1 MVVRLY
7 VDFNT
12 MTTDP
17 KERVYI
23 NTQLQPALAQDLR
36 PGLVV
41 TLYDEEMEVDA
52 LVEFDEQDQVWLGQ
66 PHWSTRRDVVDT
78 TAEARVAREAWAWT
92 QPVFLNCPGATV
104 QGYRPRLYWCG
115 VETRA
120 NFVGGRGY
128 APAAPVVEWARGRH
142 ARGPGG

>member
-23 NTQLQPALAQDLR
+23 NTQLQPALAKDLR

-52 LVEFDEQDQVWLGQ
+52 VVGFDEQDQVWLAQ
-66 PHWSTRRDVVDT
+66 PHWSTRRDLPWQ
-78 TAEARVAREAWAWT
+78 EKS
-92 QPVFLNCPGATV
+92 
-104 QGYRPRLYWCG
+104 
-115 VETRA
+115 RA
-120 NFVGGRGY
+120 
-128 APAAPVVEWARGRH
+128 H
-142 ARGPGG
+142 

>member
-23 NTQLQPALAQDLR
+23 NTQLQPAVAKDLW

-52 LVEFDEQDQVWLGQ
+52 VVEFDEQDQVWLGQ
-66 PHWSTRRDVVDT
+66 PHWSTRRD
-78 TAEARVAREAWAWT
+78 R
-92 QPVFLNCPGATV
+92 PVQEKSGLP
-104 QGYRPRLYWCG
+104 
-115 VETRA
+115 
-120 NFVGGRGY
+120 
-128 APAAPVVEWARGRH
+128 
-142 ARGPGG
+142 

>member
-23 NTQLQPALAQDLR
+23 NTQLQPAVAKDLW

-52 LVEFDEQDQVWLGQ
+52 VVEFDEQDQVWLAQ
-66 PHWSTRRDVVDT
+66 PRWSTRRDLPWP
-78 TAEARVAREAWAWT
+78 EKS
-92 QPVFLNCPGATV
+92 GA
-104 QGYRPRLYWCG
+104 
-115 VETRA
+115 
-120 NFVGGRGY
+120 
-128 APAAPVVEWARGRH
+128 H
-142 ARGPGG
+142 

>member
-1 MVVRLY
+1 VVRLY

-23 NTQLQPALAQDLR
+23 NTQIQPAVVKDLR

-52 LVEFDEQDQVWLGQ
+52 LVEFDVQDRVWLGQ
-66 PHWSTRRDVVDT
+66 PYWSTRRD
-78 TAEARVAREAWAWT
+78 R
-92 QPVFLNCPGATV
+92 PVQEKSGLP
-104 QGYRPRLYWCG
+104 
-115 VETRA
+115 
-120 NFVGGRGY
+120 
-128 APAAPVVEWARGRH
+128 
-142 ARGPGG
+142 

>member
-17 KERVYI
+17 RERVYI
-23 NTQLQPALAQDLR
+23 NTQIQPALAKDLR

-52 LVEFDEQDQVWLGQ
+52 LVEFDEQDQVWLAQ
-66 PHWSTRRDVVDT
+66 PHWWTRRDLPWQ
-78 TAEARVAREAWAWT
+78 EKSGS
-92 QPVFLNCPGATV
+92 Q
-104 QGYRPRLYWCG
+104 
-115 VETRA
+115 
-120 NFVGGRGY
+120 
-128 APAAPVVEWARGRH
+128 
-142 ARGPGG
+142 

>member
-41 TLYDEEMEVDA
+41 TLYDEEMEVENHPNDIDDDPDKDGGSG
-52 LVEFDEQDQVWLGQ
+52 LMSFI
-66 PHWSTRRDVVDT
+66 
-78 TAEARVAREAWAWT
+78 
-92 QPVFLNCPGATV
+92 
-104 QGYRPRLYWCG
+104 YRAIDL
-115 VETRA
+115 
-120 NFVGGRGY
+120 
-128 APAAPVVEWARGRH
+128 
-142 ARGPGG
+142 